1 MPDELTNLVAYD
13 KLLCAVGL
21 AHDCLKTG
29 ARFTKYL
36 TIHRKIDL
44 R

>member
-1 MPDELTNLVAYD
+1 MPDKLTNLVAYD

-29 ARFTKYL
+29 ARFAKYL